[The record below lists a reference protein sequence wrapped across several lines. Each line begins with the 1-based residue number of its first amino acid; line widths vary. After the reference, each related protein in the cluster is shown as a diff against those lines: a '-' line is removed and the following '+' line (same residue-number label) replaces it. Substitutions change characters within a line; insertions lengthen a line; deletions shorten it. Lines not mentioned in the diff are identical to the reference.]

1 MGANLRFYDLQGDGV
16 RIQVLANAQYHKGEI
31 PFEQIHSLIKRGD
44 IIGVTGHPGRSKTDE
59 LSIIP
64 NSVQLLSPNLHM
76 LPKAY
81 FGFKDQEQRYRMRY
95 MDLIVNNKVRDI
107 FLVRSQVIR
116 MLREYFDN
124 LGFVEVET
132 PCLNLIQGGA
142 TAKPFETYHNVLHRK
157 LFMRVAPELYLKM
170 LIVGG
175 LDRVYEIGKNFRN
188 EGSFALN
195 LGIDQTHN
203 PEFTAME
210 FYWAYADYN
219 DLMRVTEDLISSIVL
234 KVKGSYK
241 FKIHKEDNPHL
252 VLTEHDLKKGAIVER
267 EEDFIELD
275 FQPPWPRVPMIKE
288 LEKCLGTPI
297 PKDLESEE
305 ANQFFD

>member
-1 MGANLRFYDLQGDGV
+1 
-16 RIQVLANAQYHKGEI
+16 
-31 PFEQIHSLIKRGD
+31 
-44 IIGVTGHPGRSKTDE
+44 
-59 LSIIP
+59 
-64 NSVQLLSPNLHM
+64 
-76 LPKAY
+76 
-81 FGFKDQEQRYRMRY
+81 
-95 MDLIVNNKVRDI
+95 
-107 FLVRSQVIR
+107 
-116 MLREYFDN
+116 
-124 LGFVEVET
+124 
-132 PCLNLIQGGA
+132 
-142 TAKPFETYHNVLHRK
+142 
-157 LFMRVAPELYLKM
+157 MRVAPELYLKM

-188 EGSFALN
+188 EGNFAFN

-252 VLTEHDLKKGAIVER
+252 VLTENDLKKGAIVER

-305 ANQFFD
+305 ANQFFDKQAKLHKVDCANPRTTARLIDKLVGHFLEVNFKNPTFLIDHPQIMSPLSKFHRSEAGLTERYCSGSSVDLSYS